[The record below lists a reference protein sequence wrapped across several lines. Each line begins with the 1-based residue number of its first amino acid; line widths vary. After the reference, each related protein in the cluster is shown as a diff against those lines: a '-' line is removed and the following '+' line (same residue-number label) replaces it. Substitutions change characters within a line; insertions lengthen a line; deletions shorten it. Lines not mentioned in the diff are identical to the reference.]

1 LESRD
6 DDREKKKNVRTTTTT
21 PSASSPS
28 SSQFSPVCWT
38 SVFSFEG
45 DWKRRRR
52 KFFIIY
58 SFNNITSE
66 EEEEEEEES
75 KTTHSSRTTT
85 MSSIATQRL
94 MAERKAWRK
103 DRPFGF
109 SASPMKDDTGTSN
122 FFKWKCMIPGPK
134 DTIWDQGF
142 YPVTMEF
149 SKDYPV
155 KPPKCKFP
163 EGFYHPNIYPSG
175 TVCLSILNEEEGWS
189 PSITLKQILLGIQDL
204 LKSPNP
210 KSPAQSPAY
219 VMYTQD
225 RTEYNRLVKEQSKK
239 YPAPI

>member
-1 LESRD
+1 
-6 DDREKKKNVRTTTTT
+6 
-21 PSASSPS
+21 
-28 SSQFSPVCWT
+28 
-38 SVFSFEG
+38 
-45 DWKRRRR
+45 
-52 KFFIIY
+52 
-58 SFNNITSE
+58 
-66 EEEEEEEES
+66 
-75 KTTHSSRTTT
+75 

-109 SASPMKDDTGTSN
+109 TAGPMKESDGGSGGGGGGGASGGAQTIN
-122 FFKWKCMIPGPK
+122 FFKWKALIPGPK

-142 YPVTMEF
+142 YPVTIEF

-163 EGFYHPNIYPSG
+163 EGFYHPNVYPSG
-175 TVCLSILNEEEGWS
+175 TVCLSILNEEENWS
-189 PSITLKQILLGIQDL
+189 PSITVKQILLGIQDL